1 MRNRYRVGVGTSGGS
16 GFSLGPVQ
24 NEFTDNAARDAYAT
38 ANAAWLALYNGDRSF
53 WIRVGGAAGTVQRR
67 NAAGTDWENVT
78 GIISGPAGADSTVP
92 GPAGQGVP
100 AAGVVGDIMQKTG
113 VADYATGWLTPGI
126 QTYLGSGVSWDD
138 ESDPTEL
145 RLSQYFGADGGA
157 TIFGSLAKILFRI
170 PAVTPRGATELTA
183 RVVTGS
189 GTDSGLIV
197 RDLRDRRILA
207 RDLVPNGLYLALY
220 ATGSPGSLRL
230 VEPLPVRPQDFD
242 IVASWLPQP
251 PFDQAAFEAYVSDAA
266 NHATSDTSSI
276 TQVAPAD
283 YATRTSRSVSRAIG
297 LPLDAP
303 DIAVIQPTR
312 GGQVG
317 FTHIGPWD
325 GREFQGTPLKWFNM
339 GPVPVADFFADY
351 TITYMIEFAPYA

>member
-1 MRNRYRVGVGTSGGS
+1 MPQGLGTGVGS
-16 GFSLGPVQ
+16 GFSLGPIQ
-24 NEFTDNAARDAYAT
+24 NEFTDNAVRDAYAL
-38 ANAAWLALYNGDRSF
+38 ANATWLALYNGNRAF
-53 WIRVGGAAGTVQRR
+53 WIRVGGAAGTIQRR
-67 NAAGTDWENVT
+67 NSAGTDWENVT
-78 GIISGPAGADSTVP
+78 GIVSGRDGADSTVA
-92 GPAGQGVP
+92 GPTGPGVP
-100 AAGVVGDIMQKTG
+100 DGGAEHDVLRKATAGDQDTEW
-113 VADYATGWLTPGI
+113 VAPGI
-126 QTYLGSGVSWDD
+126 QTYYGSGVAWDD
-138 ESDPTEL
+138 AVDPTEL

-157 TIFGSLAKILFRI
+157 TIAGSLATILFRI
-170 PAVTPRGATELTA
+170 PSVTTRGATKLTGS
-183 RVVTGS
+183 VVTDS
-189 GTDSGLIV
+189 VTDSGLIV
-197 RDLRDRRILA
+197 RDLLDRRIRA
-207 RDLVPNGLYLALY
+207 RDLTPNGLYLVLY
-220 ATGSPGSLRL
+220 AAGSPGSLRFI
-230 VEPLPVRPQDFD
+230 EPLPVRPQDFD

-339 GPVPVADFFADY
+339 GPVLVADFFADY